1 MVTYC
6 QSCLQTKGYCKTCTS
21 IWYLEQ
27 PLTIPEAYSGHAV
40 CDYEGKLVH
49 VLQIGLGTFGTF
61 LHGDADWMDVL
72 LEASSRRPGDILKGI
87 GVDPFEESVGPLEQL
102 AIAEKQHSVSIML
115 AAVGEESGDVKLFC
129 LPYKVR
135 LKMRQELEHKMPQ
148 DYLTRGRVDRN
159 LAFLENMSSIGSP
172 HHDMYAT
179 IAETYHLSQTNLE
192 LMEVRDVRL
201 VTYADIIQK
210 RNCPGCEVLIIDAEG
225 SDCAIL
231 RSMIHT
237 CTTRA
242 DAIWPWVIRFETLGH
257 ADFKERNRMEESTV
271 EDLQSHG
278 YLLVDVYW
286 DATLVYGRPLCAR
299 LARWADKHFRLK
311 CITCGSTFYPSSGTF
326 AEDVGKG
333 YSQWG
338 PQGWCCS
345 ECCWAQ

>member
-1 MVTYC
+1 M
-6 QSCLQTKGYCKTCTS
+6 
-21 IWYLEQ
+21 
-27 PLTIPEAYSGHAV
+27 TIPEAYSGHAV

-87 GVDPFEESVGPLEQL
+87 GVDPLEESVGPLEQL
-102 AIAEKQHSVSIML
+102 AIAEKQHSVSVML
-115 AAVGEESGDVKLFC
+115 AAVGEESGAVKLFC
-129 LPYKVR
+129 VPYKVR
-135 LKMRQELEHKMPQ
+135 LNMRQELEHKMPQ

-159 LAFLENMSSIGSP
+159 LAYLENMSSIGSP
-172 HHDMYAT
+172 NPDMNAT
-179 IAETYHLSQTNLE
+179 IAETYRLSQTNQE
-192 LMEVRDVRL
+192 LMEVRDVQL

-210 RNCPGCEVLIIDAEG
+210 HNCPGCEVLIIDAEG

-237 CTTRA
+237 CTTLE
-242 DAIWPWVIRFETLGH
+242 DAKWPWVIRFETLGH
-257 ADFKERNRMEESTV
+257 ADFKERNRVEESTV
-271 EDLQSHG
+271 QDLQSHG
-278 YLLVDVYW
+278 YLLVEVHW